1 MAYDVVILGAFMAD
15 TAHRAERMPRMGE
28 TIEGKSFMLGPGGKG
43 SNQAV
48 AAARAGANVAFL
60 TKLGQDAFADMAL
73 KLWAEAGV
81 ASLALQ
87 TAEHPTGSA
96 FIFLDDATGDNAI
109 IISPGS
115 AGTISPADVEA
126 RAAEIAQAEVFV
138 TQLEQPLE
146 AAERGLG
153 IARAGGAMTILNPA
167 PAATIPDE
175 MLALCDFVTPNET
188 EASALS
194 GITVTDPK
202 SAADAAKAILGR
214 GAGGGPEVRECDG
227 GDIGHAQG
235 RGGIDAVP
243 ARDRGAARPHVTAQY
258 SRGENCRKTRV
269 FPHGFLEK
277 SAPSARQPAQRL
289 ANSGQRVRPDTR
301 LELPFMLRRRA
312 GQVGEGGPSRRP
324 QRQDLDPPVPR
335 TFPAFEDPLALP
347 RRHRARHLRL
357 VDARAP
363 RNLPRR
369 HRPVAAKVEQHPPF
383 RAQHAVAIL
392 VDLGKPQRLRLGRRV
407 QQVGREV
414 AQLEL
419 RIGGHGAL
427 RLPDLLVTKVTIEIT
442 CRKRVRLEGRP
453 R

>member
-1 MAYDVVILGAFMAD
+1 MAYDIVILGAFMAD

-115 AGTISPADVEA
+115 AGTISPDDVEA
-126 RAAEIAQAEVFV
+126 RAAEIAQAKVFV
-138 TQLEQPLE
+138 TQLEQPLA
-146 AAERGLG
+146 AAERALA

-167 PAATIPDE
+167 PAANIPNE

-194 GITVTDPK
+194 GIDVTDPK

-214 GAGGGPEVRECDG
+214 GVAKACIITLGE
-227 GDIGHAQG
+227 QG
-235 RGGIDAVP
+235 CLWADATDVIHVP
-243 ARDRGAARPHVTAQY
+243 AMTCGPAVDTVGAGDAFNGGFAAALAEGAAPKA
-258 SRGENCRKTRV
+258 
-269 FPHGFLEK
+269 
-277 SAPSARQPAQRL
+277 
-289 ANSGQRVRPDTR
+289 
-301 LELPFMLRRRA
+301 
-312 GQVGEGGPSRRP
+312 
-324 QRQDLDPPVPR
+324 
-335 TFPAFEDPLALP
+335 
-347 RRHRARHLRL
+347 
-357 VDARAP
+357 
-363 RNLPRR
+363 
-369 HRPVAAKVEQHPPF
+369 
-383 RAQHAVAIL
+383 
-392 VDLGKPQRLRLGRRV
+392 
-407 QQVGREV
+407 
-414 AQLEL
+414 
-419 RIGGHGAL
+419 AL
-427 RLPDLLVTKVTIEIT
+427 RFATATAAISVTRKGAAASMPTRAEIEALLD
-442 CRKRVRLEGRP
+442 RM
-453 R
+453 